1 MDVKKIGLTA
11 LIGLVAFASSVSATY
26 TETYQ
31 VGDWFKMIVDLGGA
45 LLMGFIN
52 NGASISSAVVGIFL
66 ISLALA
72 MAFIALGGVTKAIGS
87 LTNIIGSFKNL

>member
-52 NGASISSAVVGIFL
+52 QGSTISSAVVGIFL

-72 MAFIALGGVTKAIGS
+72 LVFIALGGVTKAVGS
-87 LTNIIGSFKNL
+87 LSGIINSFKDI